1 MGFYY
6 DKNSDQER
14 MIKKFERT
22 ARNNFQEMS
31 ESHPDFQP
39 HLLPLAEQFKYWERK
54 NAEKRLKTDAAKD
67 ELAKVNPV
75 RRHTHY

>member
-6 DKNSDQER
+6 DKHSDQER

-22 ARNNFQEMS
+22 ARNNKQEMS
-31 ESHPDFQP
+31 EDHPDFQP

-54 NAEKRLKTDAAKD
+54 NAEKKAKRDIEKERLSKITSEK
-67 ELAKVNPV
+67 
-75 RRHTHY
+75 RHTHY

>member
-14 MIKKFERT
+14 MISKFEKT
-22 ARNNFQEMS
+22 VKRNKQEMS
-31 ESHPDFQP
+31 EDHPDFKP
-39 HLLPLAEQFKYWERK
+39 YLLPLAEQIKYWDRK
-54 NAEKRLKTDAAKD
+54 NAEVRAKKEAEKERLSKIG
-67 ELAKVNPV
+67 PV